1 MTHEELEEAVPL
13 YATGALDRTE
23 RQALE
28 AHLLSGCPSCH
39 HALKEYQSLAAL
51 LPFGL
56 IPAQAPRALKAKIMA
71 ARNPVAAATEEGLK
85 DQPKPSLEPGEW
97 MNHLFP
103 PVTPARSLSLPWAVA
118 FATVVLLGVA
128 AYFGWHYASRLSDE
142 ASKLQELEAKLREQ
156 SAKLASLQRELGDR
170 TKAMTELQGDV
181 ERRAG
186 DIAQLKEQLIQRE
199 TDIEGLQ
206 QQLAARSIA
215 PQKHRS
221 VQDELAALLRQP
233 SVRAVSMT
241 GSEMAKTA
249 SAFLLYDAG
258 TKKVWMYAVNLPEC
272 LNGTVYQLWAIDQ
285 KPRSIGTFH
294 MDSGQT
300 AHLLVTRV
308 PDFERAKQFAVSLE
322 PPGGRPQP
330 TGAIYLVSQS

>member
-56 IPAQAPRALKAKIMA
+56 TPTQAPRALKAKIMA
-71 ARNPVAAATEEGLK
+71 ARNPVAAATEEGQK

-103 PVTPARSLSLPWAVA
+103 PVTPARSLSLPWAIG
-118 FATVVLLGVA
+118 FATVVVLGVA
-128 AYFGWHYASRLSDE
+128 YIGWDYASKLSDE
-142 ASKLQELEAKLREQ
+142 TSKIQGLEARLGDQ
-156 SAKLASLQRELGDR
+156 SAKLAVLQRELGDR

-186 DIAQLKEQLIQRE
+186 DIAELKEQLLQRE
-199 TDIEGLQ
+199 TELEGLQ
-206 QQLAARSIA
+206 QQLAARSIP
-215 PQKHRS
+215 PQKNRS

-233 SVRAVSMT
+233 SIRAVSMT

-249 SAFLLYDAG
+249 SALLLYDVG

-272 LNGTVYQLWAIDQ
+272 LNSTVYQLWAIDQ

-294 MDSGQT
+294 MDSGET